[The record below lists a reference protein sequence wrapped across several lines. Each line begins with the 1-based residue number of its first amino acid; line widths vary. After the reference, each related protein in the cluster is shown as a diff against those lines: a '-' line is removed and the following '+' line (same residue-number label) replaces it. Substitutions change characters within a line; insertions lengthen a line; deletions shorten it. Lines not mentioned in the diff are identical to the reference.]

1 MKSTPDATALEDA
14 SASLETEVP
23 SAEEEAE
30 AEEGLLSRIDAPI
43 AVAAAGFVGVRK
55 ARLIE
60 LSGTKAVVEL
70 RRGRRLEALI
80 DAEVDLDLLENVVR
94 EGGSVLVEADPD
106 EEPIVIG
113 VLQTKTPEELTLKA
127 RKIVIEAD
135 EELTLRSGT
144 AAMRLRQDGD
154 VELVGSRIVSTS
166 RGLFRLVGRML
177 RLN

>member
-1 MKSTPDATALEDA
+1 MKATPDPSTLEDA
-14 SASLETEVP
+14 SQTLETDEVQEP
-23 SAEEEAE
+23 
-30 AEEGLLSRIDAPI
+30 EEGLLSQIDPPV
-43 AVAAAGFVGVRK
+43 AVAAADFVGVRK

-60 LSGTKAVVEL
+60 LVGRTALVEL
-70 RRGRRLEALI
+70 RRGRRVEALI
-80 DAEVDLDLLENVVR
+80 DADVDTELLEGVLR
-94 EGGSVLVEADPD
+94 ENGSVLVEAEPG
-106 EEPIVIG
+106 EEPILIG
-113 VLQTKTPEELTLKA
+113 ILQTKSPEELVIKA
-127 RKIVIEAD
+127 RKIVIEGD